1 MRRSPR
7 RYGSEPANRP
17 PASRWPVGATA
28 RWNASCAELHPR
40 SPRFNFIIRRMPM
53 YQFDGPFAVTAP
65 PASTPQDSPGYFSDG
80 NPATGQAATIVPA
93 EFLNALMRE
102 CLNLLHA
109 AGIAPDKAK
118 FDQITAAIRRLSQTL
133 GDERYVPVSEK
144 GQPEGVATLNAQG
157 HVPTEQLPRSK
168 VDLAWSKITGKPTTL
183 TGYGITDAVN
193 VEEKG
198 QPEGVATL
206 DDQGYVPTEQ
216 LPALDFTPAD
226 GSITTPKLADDAVTS
241 SKIAYSAVTSSK
253 IAGGAVTSS
262 EIASGAVASSEIAYG
277 AVTSSK
283 IAYGAVVDNIGY
295 KPLSPENDQAIDGT
309 LNVRYWLHI
318 RNLNDS
324 ALRSAHHNDG
334 TIGFVGPRGWMVRF
348 GDDGNFWTP
357 IFGWLSNT
365 LNGKANAGAEC
376 QYNSQIWSFSTIHR
390 SYNQTEQDL
399 PDPWVCTGLNM
410 CWGMG
415 SDYLDVIGVRAR
427 KIRNQ

>member
-1 MRRSPR
+1 MVENHRQANDAHRLRHHRCGQCRRERPAGGCGDTERARPCPHRTVTPLQSRSRMVENHRQANDAHRLRHHRCGQCR
-7 RYGSEPANRP
+7 RERPAGGCGDTGR
-17 PASRWPVGATA
+17 SRLCPHRTVTRA
-28 RWNASCAELHPR
+28 RFHPR
-40 SPRFNFIIRRMPM
+40 GRLD
-53 YQFDGPFAVTAP
+53 Y
-65 PASTPQDSPGYFSDG
+65 
-80 NPATGQAATIVPA
+80 
-93 EFLNALMRE
+93 
-102 CLNLLHA
+102 HA
-109 AGIAPDKAK
+109 
-118 FDQITAAIRRLSQTL
+118 
-133 GDERYVPVSEK
+133 
-144 GQPEGVATLNAQG
+144 
-157 HVPTEQLPRSK
+157 
-168 VDLAWSKITGKPTTL
+168 
-183 TGYGITDAVN
+183 
-193 VEEKG
+193 
-198 QPEGVATL
+198 
-206 DDQGYVPTEQ
+206 
-216 LPALDFTPAD
+216 
-226 GSITTPKLADDAVTS
+226 KLADDAVTS

-262 EIASGAVASSEIAYG
+262 EIASGAVTSSEIAYG

-415 SDYLDVIGVRAR
+415 SDYLDGIGVRAR

>member
-65 PASTPQDSPGYFSDG
+65 PASPPQTPPGFFSIEI
-80 NPATGQAATIVPA
+80 PAPGQAPRICPA
-93 EFLNALMRE
+93 E

-206 DDQGYVPTEQ
+206 DDQGYVPTEY
-216 LPALDFTPAD
+216 LPTLAFT
-226 GSITTPKLADDAVTS
+226 T
-241 SKIAYSAVTSSK
+241 
-253 IAGGAVTSS
+253 
-262 EIASGAVASSEIAYG
+262 
-277 AVTSSK
+277 
-283 IAYGAVVDNIGY
+283 
-295 KPLSPENDQAIDGT
+295 
-309 LNVRYWLHI
+309 
-318 RNLNDS
+318 
-324 ALRSAHHNDG
+324 
-334 TIGFVGPRGWMVRF
+334 
-348 GDDGNFWTP
+348 
-357 IFGWLSNT
+357 
-365 LNGKANAGAEC
+365 
-376 QYNSQIWSFSTIHR
+376 
-390 SYNQTEQDL
+390 
-399 PDPWVCTGLNM
+399 
-410 CWGMG
+410 
-415 SDYLDVIGVRAR
+415 
-427 KIRNQ
+427 

>member
-1 MRRSPR
+1 MTIQ
-7 RYGSEPANRP
+7 NDF
-17 PASRWPVGATA
+17 
-28 RWNASCAELHPR
+28 L
-40 SPRFNFIIRRMPM
+40 
-53 YQFDGPFAVTAP
+53 PFA
-65 PASTPQDSPGYFSDG
+65 ASENANVLEQADYEKLVARRTGFTSGVAMAAQLNKVWRQSSLMAAALARFIVERSGQPLIDDG
-80 NPATGQAATIVPA
+80 TTQAIV
-93 EFLNALMRE
+93 NH
-102 CLNLLHA
+102 LHA
-109 AGIAPDKAK
+109 AIAEVDLAWSKITGKPTTLTGYGITDAVNV
-118 FDQITAAIRRLSQTL
+118 
-133 GDERYVPVSEK
+133 EEK

-262 EIASGAVASSEIAYG
+262 EIASGAVTSSEIAYG

-415 SDYLDVIGVRAR
+415 SDYLDGIGVRAR